1 MKLLYGF
8 IVLIT
13 GCACAFASCRQLY
26 RIIKLKLRGATC
38 TATIVDFHEAVY
50 RNHKAVFLCPRRVWA
65 YPIVKFRNEKGKVI
79 KTMTLNS
86 IKNMR
91 EKKWNAVRYN
101 YLGQEIDITYIDEY
115 PWTYNYP
122 QGVAKWNVLCMHNR
136 WFKPFIGY
144 IFVFVLSLLFFAFS
158 LLILFL

>member
-1 MKLLYGF
+1 
-8 IVLIT
+8 
-13 GCACAFASCRQLY
+13 
-26 RIIKLKLRGATC
+26 
-38 TATIVDFHEAVY
+38 
-50 RNHKAVFLCPRRVWA
+50 
-65 YPIVKFRNEKGKVI
+65 
-79 KTMTLNS
+79 MTLNS

-91 EKKWNAVRYN
+91 EKKWNAVRDN

-122 QGVAKWNVLCMHNR
+122 QGVAKLNVLCMHNR

-144 IFVFVLSLLFFAFS
+144 IFVFALSLLFFAFS

>member
-1 MKLLYGF
+1 MKLLYGLLF
-8 IVLIT
+8 LIT

-26 RIIKLKLRGATC
+26 RIIKLKLRGVTC
-38 TATIVDFHEAVY
+38 TATIVDFYEAVY
-50 RNHKAVFLCPRRVWA
+50 RKVLA

-91 EKKWNAVRYN
+91 EKKWNAVRDN

-122 QGVAKWNVLCMHNR
+122 QGVAKLNVLCMHNR
-136 WFKPFIGY
+136 WFKPFIVW
-144 IFVFVLSLLFFAFS
+144 IFVFALSLVILFFIVPQF
-158 LLILFL
+158 FR